1 MTAISN
7 FKKAAQMMRR
17 RQKQHRINKMLL
29 TCGINSVSIYRFHM
43 ETKVN
48 YIKKTLP
55 GSTMNQQSIIWSLK
69 QRGINTTLTDCK
81 HNKT

>member
-29 TCGINSVSIYRFHM
+29 TCGINSVSIYRSHM
-43 ETKVN
+43 ETKAKLYQENVARLYN
-48 YIKKTLP
+48 EPVIYNLVTKATWY
-55 GSTMNQQSIIWSLK
+55 Q
-69 QRGINTTLTDCK
+69 
-81 HNKT
+81 HNVDRL

>member
-29 TCGINSVSIYRFHM
+29 TCGINSVSIYRSHM
-43 ETKVN
+43 ETKAKLTRYL
-48 YIKKTLP
+48 YIV
-55 GSTMNQQSIIWSLK
+55 
-69 QRGINTTLTDCK
+69 LTWRQK
-81 HNKT
+81 LN